1 MSAIT
6 VENDLVHYEVLGR
19 GKPVILVH
27 GWLGSWRYWV
37 PTMQQLSIKYR
48 IYALDMWGFGDSG
61 KNMSRFGLRDQVK
74 LLYDFMT
81 RMGIERAA
89 LVGHSFGAAVCISF
103 ARQYPEKAPRL
114 MTISAP
120 LFDMGGIDAAPNSN
134 SPSVTVIGPSAG
146 GNTQGGA
153 FDQGRPVYGA
163 SAETIPRN
171 PFKGLGETPEE
182 ILANLKARTAAE
194 EVRGRTSPVLPT
206 AIARP
211 VGSGGSSSSAPQS
224 NGGNPL
230 VDLLTRDDAVTLMT
244 RSVGRDAPDY
254 DKLKSEIAKMGSD
267 VLLSSAQSF
276 NNYNLAADLQKIS
289 APTLLLHGE
298 DDPIIAPPS
307 DELLR
312 QINRGKAPG
321 AFLPFVEPNLRHFPM
336 LEITAKFNRLL
347 IDFLEAQDLINV
359 QFKDQWKRTM
369 R

>member
-48 IYALDMWGFGDSG
+48 IYALDLWGFGDSG
-61 KNMSRFGLRDQVK
+61 KNMSRVGLRDQVK

-89 LVGHSFGAAVCISF
+89 LVGHSFGAAVCIAF

-120 LFDMGGIDAAPNSN
+120 LFDMGGIDGEPLSN

-146 GNTQGGA
+146 SHAPTG
-153 FDQGRPVYGA
+153 PIYGA

-182 ILANLKARTAAE
+182 ILANLKARTASE
-194 EVRGRTSPVLPT
+194 DLNRGRTSPVLPT

-211 VGSGGSSSSAPQS
+211 VGSGGSSSTTPPSS
-224 NGGNPL
+224 NNPL
-230 VDLLTRDDAVTLMT
+230 VDLLTKDDAVALMT
-244 RSVGRDAPDY
+244 RSVGRDAPDF
-254 DKLKSEIAKMGSD
+254 DKLKSEISKMGTD
-267 VLLSSAQSF
+267 VLASSAQSF
-276 NNYNLAADLQKIS
+276 NNYNLAADLQKIT

-298 DDPIIAPPS
+298 DDPILARPS